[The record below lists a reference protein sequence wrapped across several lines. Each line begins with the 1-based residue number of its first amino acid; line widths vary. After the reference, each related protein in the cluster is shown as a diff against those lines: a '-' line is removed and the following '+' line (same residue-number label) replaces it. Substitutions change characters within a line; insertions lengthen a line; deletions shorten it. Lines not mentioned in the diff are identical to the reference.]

1 MKFRLR
7 TLLIAI
13 ALTAHAC
20 GKQTWIRQLCADGST
35 PVTVA
40 IPLAIQ
46 TEFDDGEAAHRRTF
60 VGACGIYKLVWSTT
74 TSVSNSGTRHCWLPK
89 LIEIDGS
96 KLDVMIRGTDTGF
109 VHLSGVVQSA
119 SDFDTAMR
127 ILNDHDWAGYSQAFI
142 DIEIRDSGFQQRF
155 WHELPKLRSST

>member
-20 GKQTWIRQLCADGST
+20 AKQSWIRQLCADGST
-35 PVTVA
+35 PVTAA
-40 IPLAIQ
+40 IPFAIQ
-46 TEFDDGEAAHRRTF
+46 TEFDDGEAAHLRTYIG
-60 VGACGIYKLVWSTT
+60 VCGIYKLVCTTT
-74 TSVSNSGTRHCWLPK
+74 TSVSYSGTRLCWLPK
-89 LIEIDGS
+89 LTEIDGS

-119 SDFDTAMR
+119 SDFDSTMK
-127 ILNDHDWAGYSQAFI
+127 ILDEHDWAGSSRAYI
-142 DIEIRDSGFQQRF
+142 DIEIRDSGFQRRF
-155 WHELPKLRSST
+155 WHELP